1 MAGMIAKQPN
11 GLYCRYSSVVDTI
24 THYNFTK
31 EEYLNN
37 ITGSV
42 SSREEGIDVLEN
54 YLHSFEEVEELLR
67 LRLSDSESEEE
78 VEELIK
84 DMYRERKQGYV
95 RRW

>member
-31 EEYLNN
+31 EKYLNN
-37 ITGSV
+37 ITGTIPNK
-42 SSREEGIDVLEN
+42 EEGIDVLEN
-54 YLHSFEEVEELLR
+54 YLHSFEEVVELLR

-78 VEELIK
+78 VERLIK
-84 DMYRERKQGYV
+84 DMYKERKEGYV
-95 RRW
+95 RR

>member
-24 THYNFTK
+24 THYNFTE

-37 ITGSV
+37 ITGTV
-42 SSREEGIDVLEN
+42 HNREEGIDVLEN
-54 YLHSFEEVEELLR
+54 YLHPFEEVEELLR

-78 VEELIK
+78 VEELISN
-84 DMYRERKQGYV
+84 MYKERKEGYMK
-95 RRW
+95 R

>member
-1 MAGMIAKQPN
+1 MAVMIIKQPN
-11 GLYCRYSSVVDTI
+11 GLYCRYSSIVDTI

-37 ITGSV
+37 ITGTV
-42 SSREEGIDVLEN
+42 PNREDGIDILEN

-78 VEELIK
+78 VEELISN
-84 DMYRERKQGYV
+84 MYEKRKQGFV
-95 RRW
+95 RR

>member
-24 THYNFTK
+24 THYNFTE

-37 ITGSV
+37 ITGTV
-42 SSREEGIDVLEN
+42 PNREEGIDVLEN

-67 LRLSDSESEEE
+67 SGISGESKVSIENLISNMYEE
-78 VEELIK
+78 
-84 DMYRERKQGYV
+84 
-95 RRW
+95 RRGKCISR

>member
-24 THYNFTK
+24 THYNFTE

-37 ITGSV
+37 ITGTV
-42 SSREEGIDVLEN
+42 PNREEGIDVLEN
-54 YLHSFEEVEELLR
+54 YLHSFEEVVELLR

-78 VEELIK
+78 VEELISN
-84 DMYRERKQGYV
+84 MYKERKEGYV
-95 RRW
+95 SR

>member
-1 MAGMIAKQPN
+1 MAGMIVKQPN

-37 ITGSV
+37 ITGTV
-42 SSREEGIDVLEN
+42 PNRAEGIDVLEN
-54 YLHSFEEVEELLR
+54 YLHPFEEVEELLR

-78 VEELIK
+78 VEELISN
-84 DMYRERKQGYV
+84 MYKERKEGYV
-95 RRW
+95 SR